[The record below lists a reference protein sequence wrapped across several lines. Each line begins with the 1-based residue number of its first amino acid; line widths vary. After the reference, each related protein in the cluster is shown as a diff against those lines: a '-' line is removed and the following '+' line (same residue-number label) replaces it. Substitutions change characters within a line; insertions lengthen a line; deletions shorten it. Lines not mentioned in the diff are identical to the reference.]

1 MNLSKLRE
9 AEEKF
14 FIRYPGGFNNP
25 ELIEIGKKHKM
36 NKMIQLAM
44 ESFSKENFNDPE
56 LIIESMIKIISRSSL
71 VSVFEKPK
79 FRDLVKLLKGDDK
92 EFLAKGLEK
101 LLYGHEQEG
110 FEMILA
116 ILKSGKLAKWPLMTI
131 CQTYFRPQVEV
142 FVKPTTVKGIIEFL
156 ELDTLTY
163 KPAPTW
169 AFYEEYRRI
178 INEIKQQVDPSL
190 SPYNAA
196 FSGFLMM
203 TTVES

>member
-1 MNLSKLRE
+1 MNLNKLKK
-9 AEEKF
+9 AEENF

-25 ELIEIGKKHKM
+25 ELVEIKKKHKM
-36 NKMIQLAM
+36 DKMIDLTR
-44 ESFSKENFNDPE
+44 ESFALENFDDPQ
-56 LIIESMIKIISRSSL
+56 LIVENMSKIISRSSL

-79 FRDLVKLLKGDDK
+79 FRDFTKSLRDDDK
-92 EFLAKGLEK
+92 AILSQGLEK
-101 LLYGHEQEG
+101 VLYGNEQEG
-110 FEMILA
+110 FETVLG
-116 ILKSGKLAKWPLMTI
+116 ILKSGKLAKWPLMTV
-131 CQTYFRPQVEV
+131 CQTYFRPQVEA

-156 ELDTLTY
+156 ELKTLTY

-178 INEIKQQVDPSL
+178 INEIKQKVDPSL

-203 TTVES
+203 SMD